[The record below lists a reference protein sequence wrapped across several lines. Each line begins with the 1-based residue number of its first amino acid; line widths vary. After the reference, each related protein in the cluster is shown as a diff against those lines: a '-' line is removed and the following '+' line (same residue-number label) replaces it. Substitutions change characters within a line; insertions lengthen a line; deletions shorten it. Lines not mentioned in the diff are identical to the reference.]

1 METHF
6 QKSCYDNLP
15 GFAVNHTTGVDAAAS
30 TIGHL
35 HFNKNRMIVYFLHG
49 SGNIIVENQTHTI
62 HAGDIV
68 ITDARELFHCHI
80 DPETYHERISI
91 HIDPYFWER
100 LPWNTKPLF
109 HIFTDRKKGIGNLIS
124 GENVRNSGLHLLIS
138 ELLAVAQSTDDTRDI
153 LAISKLMELLSL
165 LNKLEKAT
173 TKPTED
179 AFSKP
184 LIYQILEYL
193 NTHFSENIT
202 VNSVAA
208 AFHITASHL
217 SHLFKKQTGI
227 SLWNYVILRR
237 LRYANALMAKDISAE
252 EACYAAGFYNY
263 ANFYR
268 LYKKHTGTTP
278 AEYKKH
284 KGNAP

>member
-6 QKSCYDNLP
+6 QKSYYEDLP
-15 GFAVNHTTGVDAAAS
+15 GFTIKHTTGPDAAAS

-35 HFNKNRMIVYFLHG
+35 HLNERRMILYFLHG
-49 SGNIIVENQTHTI
+49 SGNLIVENQTYAIRT
-62 HAGDIV
+62 GDVV
-68 ITDARELFHCHI
+68 ITDTRELFHCCI
-80 DPETYHERISI
+80 DPDTYHERISI
-91 HIDPYFWER
+91 HIDPCLWDHF
-100 LPWNTKPLF
+100 PWDTTPLF
-109 HIFTDRKKGIGNLIS
+109 RIFTDRKRGVGNLIR
-124 GENVRNSGLHLLIS
+124 GEMVRSSGLHLLFP
-138 ELLAVAQSTDDTRDI
+138 ELLAVVQKEDRMRDG
-153 LAISKLMELLSL
+153 LAVSKLIELLSL
-165 LNKLEKAT
+165 LNKIGNSTPISAENHTA
-173 TKPTED
+173 
-179 AFSKP
+179 KP
-184 LIYQILEYL
+184 LIHQILEYIHE
-193 NTHFSENIT
+193 HFRENIT
-202 VNSVAA
+202 VDSVAT

-237 LRYANALMAKDISAE
+237 LRYANALMAKDFSAE